1 MTVRDSRSCGLIEP
15 AGGRAKSICV
25 FVVSLHRINN
35 QDIEENISNIMTIF
49 FFSRYFSGFIIC
61 EMKFSTCIHLGFLSK

>member
-35 QDIEENISNIMTIF
+35 QDIEGNISNIMTIF
-49 FFSRYFSGFIIC
+49 FFFS
-61 EMKFSTCIHLGFLSK
+61 LFLRVYYMRNEVLHMHTSWISK